1 MSGETPRL
9 NGRRGALYA
18 ALAAGVL
25 LLAMLVASAVHDHGM
40 QTRLLLTDP
49 DTIAANPELVRYAT
63 NLARPAYDRR
73 CASCHGKQ
81 MQGDQRIGAPRL
93 NDQIWLYGS
102 GQVDE
107 LERTIL
113 YGIRSGNAK
122 ARNITDMPP
131 LGRQQQLS
139 AAETADVTRYVL
151 SITHP
156 ISDAG
161 ALQRGA
167 AIFQGKGVCYDC
179 HSGDARGNPDYG
191 APAFTDNDWLY
202 GGDFDTVYRSVYSG
216 RHGVCPA
223 WIDKLKPATIR
234 ALAVWL
240 HTLSS
245 KPPARS

>member
-1 MSGETPRL
+1 MNEQTGRSPR
-9 NGRRGALYA
+9 RPTLYA
-18 ALAAGVL
+18 ALSAGVL
-25 LLAMLVASAVHDHGM
+25 LLVLLIGFQLHDRRTQARLVIA
-40 QTRLLLTDP
+40 DP
-49 DTIAANPELVRYAT
+49 DQVAADPGLVRYAAP
-63 NLARPAYDRR
+63 LAKPAYARH

-93 NDQIWLYGS
+93 NDHIWLYGS

-122 ARNITDMPP
+122 SRNITDMPP

-139 AAETADVTRYVL
+139 PAETADVTRYVL

-156 ISDAG
+156 ISDTA
-161 ALQRGA
+161 ALQRGS

-223 WIDKLKPATIR
+223 WIDRLKPATIR

-240 HTLSS
+240 HAITLR
-245 KPPARS
+245 PPARS